1 MQDTSKFI
9 PFALPSIDQ
18 EEIDAVASAIRSGW
32 LTTGPKTKEFE
43 SAFASAVGAKHALA
57 VNSWTAGAHLAM
69 EAMGVKEGDVVITPT
84 WTFTATAEVSRY
96 LGAHPYFVDVDR
108 ESLNISVEQLE
119 AAILKLRRQQSHR
132 VVAIA
137 PVHFAGQ
144 PCDMNSIVEIAGK
157 YNLKIIEDAAHAF
170 PASSF
175 TKSVNDNNQRQ
186 RSIGSIGHATS
197 FSFYATKPLATGEG
211 GMVTTDDDQ
220 IAERV
225 RVMRLHGISRD
236 VWNRY
241 HSKKPSWYYE
251 VVAPGFKYNL
261 TDIASAIGIVQLKK
275 SDMFRKRRA
284 EIASQYSEAFR
295 NNCALEI
302 PTPPDPKTQH
312 AWHLYVIRLNLSRL
326 DIDRDRFIHEM
337 SLRGIGCSVH
347 FIPLHLQPYWRNA
360 YKLKPELFPVATAEF
375 ERCVSLPIY
384 PSMTD
389 QEVARVVEAV
399 TDITAKFQKRAS
411 AKTVKHP

>member
-1 MQDTSKFI
+1 MQDTSTFI
-9 PFALPSIDQ
+9 PFAVPSIDQ
-18 EEIDAVASAIRSGW
+18 EEIDAVASAMRSGW

-43 SAFASAVGAKHALA
+43 SAFASAVGTKHALA

-108 ESLNISVEQLE
+108 ESLNVSADQVE
-119 AAILKLRRQQSHR
+119 ACILKLRREKRNR

-144 PCDMNSIVEIAGK
+144 PCAMNRIVEIAVK

-170 PASSF
+170 PASTLTRSL
-175 TKSVNDNNQRQ
+175 NDNNQRR

-197 FSFYATKPLATGEG
+197 FSFYATKTLATGEG
-211 GMVTTDDDQ
+211 GMVTTDDDR
-220 IAERV
+220 IAERI

-241 HSKKPSWYYE
+241 NSRKPSWYYE
-251 VVAPGFKYNL
+251 VIAPGFKYNL
-261 TDIASAIGIVQLKK
+261 TDIASAVGLVQLKK
-275 SDMFRKRRA
+275 SEMLRRRRE
-284 EIASQYSEAFR
+284 EIASQYSKAFR
-295 NNCALEI
+295 ENAALEI
-302 PTPPDPKTQH
+302 PSSPNPETQH

-326 DIDRDRFIHEM
+326 NIDRDRFIHEM

-347 FIPLHLQPYWRNA
+347 FIPLHLQPYWRDT
-360 YKLKPELFPVATAEF
+360 YKLKPESFPVATAEF
-375 ERCVSLPIY
+375 EKCLSLPIY
-384 PSMTD
+384 PNMTD
-389 QEVARVVEAV
+389 RDLTRVVDSV
-399 TDITAKFQKRAS
+399 TDITRNFAR
-411 AKTVKHP
+411 KTL